1 MKEAIKKLKDYQVK
15 DKEEEFAIGLLIKKI
30 NRTNDSIEICI
41 SKVADEF
48 AQIMYS
54 ERPDTLWLI
63 RRATVEFYN
72 DILD

>member
-15 DKEEEFAIGLLIKKI
+15 DKEDKFAINLLVKKI
-30 NRTNDSIEICI
+30 NKTNDSIEVCI

-48 AQIMYS
+48 ARIMYHDD
-54 ERPDTLWLI
+54 PDTLWLI